1 MKLLLLFFALFAPF
15 WLRSQNIKPLEPW
28 LHPLAITYLNDTSA
42 LDDVIADFQQL
53 SDGRFIYLHGVFKPA
68 NPSSNDYDYWIKI
81 ADANFQ
87 TLDSVNIPAIEPETN
102 LLIQIFVRPDG
113 YYVWGIYYPGY
124 PSYIPTFSMIH
135 FSHELELLEA
145 HYTPCPPQWSSFSRA
160 TMNDAGNLVF
170 VGLSMDS
177 PVLPPQNPK
186 VFLCEATPQVEF
198 IQQKEINIGW
208 GNVGRVAQLL
218 SGKYAISANSKIE
231 VYDETFNHLN
241 GPFVSAG
248 ANLGCDATG
257 SAIVKDSSEAKFFAF
272 TCRNLTVASQN
283 PLVTVED
290 HYERVFSYDGVS
302 PPQMLCNIHSPFD
315 KEYDQD
321 NIRYTMAQRNGRV
334 FFGNVYHTSDS
345 LFNTLNAF
353 TVHCINTDG
362 TVNWSHYFLS
372 DGQAFPWEFVPL
384 ADGGLLVTVEKQEHI
399 FVTPQVSQA
408 VGRDIYYLH
417 FDAAG
422 ALVDSVSGIFDA
434 PPLQAIQASPNP
446 TNGLVYFSG
455 DFEEATS
462 RVKVFDVRGRLV
474 LEQPLGAR
482 RSLDLGRLPT
492 GLYGYQI
499 GDRNGIVGVGK
510 LAKM

>member
-1 MKLLLLFFALFAPF
+1 MKPLLLFFAFFAPF
-15 WLRSQNIKPLEPW
+15 WLFSQDIKPLEAS
-28 LHPLAITYLNDTSA
+28 LHPLAITYLNDTSG
-42 LDDVIADFQQL
+42 LDVVPNFQQL
-53 SDGRFIYLHGVFKPA
+53 SDGRFIYLHGLYD
-68 NPSSNDYDYWIKI
+68 PSAPDDRYYWVKI
-81 ADANFQ
+81 ADADFQ
-87 TLDSVNIPAIEPETN
+87 TLDSINIPAIEPETN
-102 LLIQIFVRPDG
+102 LLSQIFVRPDG
-113 YYVWGIYYPGY
+113 YYVWGLYYPGY
-124 PSYIPTFSMIH
+124 PSYIPTLSMIH
-135 FSHELELLEA
+135 LSHELELLET
-145 HYTPCPPQWSSFSRA
+145 HYIPCPPQWTSFLKA
-160 TMNDAGNLVF
+160 TMNNAGNLVF
-170 VGLSMDS
+170 VGLRMDS
-177 PVLPPQNPK
+177 PALPPQNPTL
-186 VFLCEATPQVEF
+186 FLCEVTPQGEF
-198 IQQKEINIGW
+198 LQQKEINIGW
-208 GNVGRVAQLL
+208 GNVGRIAQLA
-218 SGKYAISANSKIE
+218 SGKYAVATTGGII
-231 VYDETFNHLN
+231 VYDAEFNYLS
-241 GPFVSAG
+241 GLPTSAG
-248 ANLGCDATG
+248 VNIGCYAAG
-257 SAIVKDSSEAKFFAF
+257 SAIVEDSSEAKLFAF
-272 TCRNLTVASQN
+272 TCSNLTVIPN
-283 PLVTVED
+283 PFETLTD

-315 KEYDQD
+315 KEYDED
-321 NIRYTMAQRNGRV
+321 NIWYTMAQRNGRV

-345 LFNTLNAF
+345 LFNILNAF

-408 VGRDIYYLH
+408 VGRDMYYLR

-462 RVKVFDVRGRLV
+462 RVKVFDAHGRLV
-474 LEQPLGAR
+474 LEQPLGAQ

-510 LAKM
+510 LAKI